1 MDGGSCIILVGPMG
15 AGKSTVGRAL
25 AELLQYEFVDSD
37 EEIERRTGANVS
49 WIFEIEGENG
59 FRDREQQVIAELVE
73 RERVVIA
80 TGGGAVMRDANRE
93 VLRSKGLVVY
103 LYASLREQ
111 VRRTGNSQKRPLLTG
126 KNRKSVLSELMR
138 IRDPLYR
145 EVSDLV
151 MPTDNRGAKKLA
163 QHLLA
168 QILSESPEVSSP
180 K

>member
-93 VLRSKGLVVY
+93 VLRRKGLVVY
-103 LYASLREQ
+103 LCASLREQ
-111 VRRTGNSQKRPLLTG
+111 VRRTGNSRKRPLLAG

-151 MPTDNRGAKKLA
+151 IPTDNRGAKKLA
-163 QHLLA
+163 QHLRA
-168 QILSESPEVSSP
+168 QIPAENPEVTSL

>member
-59 FRDREQQVIAELVE
+59 FGDREQQVIAELVE

-93 VLRSKGLVVY
+93 VLRRKGLVVY
-103 LYASLREQ
+103 LCASLREQ
-111 VRRTGNSQKRPLLTG
+111 VRRTGNSRKRPLLAG

-151 MPTDNRGAKKLA
+151 IPVEN
-163 QHLLA
+163 
-168 QILSESPEVSSP
+168 PEITSL